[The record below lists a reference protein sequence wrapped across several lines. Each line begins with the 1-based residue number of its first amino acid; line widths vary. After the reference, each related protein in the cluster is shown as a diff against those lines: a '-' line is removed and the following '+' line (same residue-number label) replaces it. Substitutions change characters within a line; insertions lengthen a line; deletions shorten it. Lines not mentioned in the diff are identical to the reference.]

1 LIILENNS
9 LPLKKIPKPAIIS
22 LFHVYKNMNGHS
34 EEQKRISG
42 FLAREYDG
50 LRNFVKSYWYGT
62 DADAEDILQDVVLN
76 LFEKVDFNSPIENL
90 MAYVYRSLK
99 NKIIDTGRK
108 RKDKP
113 LSHYDD
119 YESGENRL
127 LKNLKADTTS
137 ESDYQEKEKEIEQMF
152 EKIGMLRPDQ
162 QEIILATEIEGY
174 TFDELSQDWG
184 IPIGTLLS
192 RKHRAMEKLKK
203 ITNQ

>member
-1 LIILENNS
+1 M
-9 LPLKKIPKPAIIS
+9 K
-22 LFHVYKNMNGHS
+22 GHS
-34 EEQKRISG
+34 EQQKRVSG

-50 LRNFVKSYWYGT
+50 LRNFVKRYWYGT

-76 LFEKVDFNSPIENL
+76 LFEKVDFNSPVENL

-108 RKDKP
+108 QRKEKH
-113 LSHYDD
+113 LSLYDD
-119 YESGENRL
+119 GSGENML
-127 LKNLKADTTS
+127 LKNLKADTSS
-137 ESDYQEKEKEIEQMF
+137 ETDYREIEKKIGAMF
-152 EKIGMLRPDQ
+152 EKVGMLRPDQ

-174 TFDELSQDWG
+174 TFEELSQDWG

-203 ITNQ
+203 LTK